1 MANTYE
7 AIATVTVGS
16 GGAASIDFSSIPQTY
31 TDLQVVF
38 SLRGT
43 TSQIYILTDIYF
55 NGSTSGFSSRGME
68 GTGSSAVS
76 YTNSSIYTNAGNGA
90 TSTSSTFSSHSVY
103 IPNYT
108 AAANKSVS
116 VDGVLE
122 NNASTAYVSMQAG
135 IWSNTSAITSI
146 QIIPRADSY
155 VQHSTAYLYG
165 IVKS

>member
-1 MANTYE
+1 MPNTFTL
-7 AIATVTVGS
+7 IASSTVGS
-16 GGAASIDFSSIPQTY
+16 GGASSINFSSIPQTY

-55 NGSTSGFSSRGME
+55 NGSTSGFSSIGME
-68 GTGSSAVS
+68 GNGGSAVS
-76 YTNSSIYTNAGNGA
+76 YTNASIYTNAGNGA
-90 TSTSSTFSSHSVY
+90 TATSNTFSSHSVY

-108 AAANKSVS
+108 VAENKSVS

-122 NNASTAYVSMQAG
+122 TNASTAYVSMQAG